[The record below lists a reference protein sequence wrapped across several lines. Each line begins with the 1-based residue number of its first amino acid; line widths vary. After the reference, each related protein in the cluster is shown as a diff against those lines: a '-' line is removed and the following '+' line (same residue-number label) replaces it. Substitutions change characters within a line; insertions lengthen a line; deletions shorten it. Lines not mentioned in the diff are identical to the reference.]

1 MANTNWRMEYGY
13 NGMKDNPCKQ
23 NCPNRSADC
32 RLFCERFK
40 TYEEKRKILDAKR
53 EKQRTKAIDYI
64 SYKYDIVSQIRR
76 RKNTR

>member
-1 MANTNWRMEYGY
+1 MANPSWRMEYGY

-40 TYEEKRKILDAKR
+40 TYEEKRKIEEAERNKKRDAVM
-53 EKQRTKAIDYI
+53 DFNN
-64 SYKYDIVSQIRR
+64 YKYAVVSRM
-76 RKNTR
+76 RKHKHL